1 MNPEPQRRKRGAILE
16 EEEALDPRAKEMSYA
31 LINRPSPPF

>member
-1 MNPEPQRRKRGAILE
+1 MNPEHLMPSKAKKE
-16 EEEALDPRAKEMSYA
+16 DSAEAQDDDDGMRYA

>member
-1 MNPEPQRRKRGAILE
+1 MNPDHLIPSKAKKEDSA
-16 EEEALDPRAKEMSYA
+16 EAQGDDGRYA